1 CLLGVAGAAADDALA
16 AERRDPGFCGDTR
29 ATVERRLDR
38 LLARMTLAEKL
49 DQMHG
54 VGAFPTGLAG
64 RIAGVPR
71 LHIPGIGM
79 LDGARGVSAVSGT
92 ATCFPVGMA
101 RGATW
106 DEALE
111 ERVGEA
117 IGVETRARGGSMI
130 LAPVVNI
137 LRHPRWGRAQ
147 ETYGEDTLHLGR
159 MGVAFVRGAQRH
171 VIANPKHYA
180 LNSIED
186 TRFTVDVAVDERSL
200 REIFLPHF
208 RRAVQQGHAGS
219 VMAAYNQVN
228 GEHCSENTHLLR
240 DVLDGDWGFQGFVES
255 DWILG
260 TRSTVPAVEAG
271 LDVEMPSPGYFGK
284 PLTDAVRAGQVRLRT
299 IDAAV
304 RRTLRAQLCFRLD
317 TDPPKVDPAQ
327 VESPAHVALAL
338 QAARESIVLL
348 RNEAGA
354 LPLDPA
360 RVRSLVVVGPLAAMA
375 DLGDHGSSL
384 VVPASAVSPLDGI
397 RARAGGVTVTYV
409 GASSPSP
416 TDLSLIAAADA
427 AVVVVGLTFEDEGEG
442 QITIGDRSSLALP
455 RDQDAL
461 VGAVAAANPRTLVV
475 LEGSG
480 ALLMPWLGQVSAVLM
495 AWYPG
500 EAGGT
505 AIAEVLFGD
514 VNPSGKLPV
523 TFPRAESDL
532 PPFDNASPAVQ
543 YGYFHGYRYLDRN
556 DTAPLFPFGFGL
568 AYTTF
573 RYSNLGI
580 TPATVSPWG
589 RVQVTADVTNTGPVA
604 GDEVAQLY
612 VGYAGSRVARAVR
625 DLKAFA
631 RVHLEPGETRT
642 VPFEVRARDLA
653 YWDAGAGAFVVEP
666 IAYTVEVGPSSRD
679 LPLAGAFAVSP

>member
-1 CLLGVAGAAADDALA
+1 
-16 AERRDPGFCGDTR
+16 
-29 ATVERRLDR
+29 
-38 LLARMTLAEKL
+38 MTLAEKL

-54 VGAFPTGLAG
+54 VSVFTPGLAG
-64 RIAGVPR
+64 RITGVAR
-71 LHIPGIGM
+71 LRIPGIGM

-117 IGVETRARGGSMI
+117 IGAETRAKGGSMI

-147 ETYGEDTLHLGR
+147 ETYGEDTVHLGR

-180 LNSIED
+180 LNSIEN
-186 TRFTVDVAVDERSL
+186 TRFAVDVAVDERSL
-200 REIFLPHF
+200 REVFLPHF
-208 RRAVQQGHAGS
+208 RRTVQEGHAGA

-228 GEHCSENTHLLR
+228 GAHCSENTHLLR

-271 LDVEMPSPGYFGK
+271 LDVEMPAPSYFGK
-284 PLTDAVRAGQVRLRT
+284 PLADAVTAGQVRLTT

-317 TDPPKVDPAQ
+317 TDPPKVDPTQ
-327 VESPAHVALAL
+327 VETPAHVALAL

-354 LPLDPA
+354 LPLDRA
-360 RVRSLVVVGPLAAMA
+360 QVRSLVVVGPLAAMA
-375 DLGDHGSSL
+375 DLGSSL
-384 VVPASAVSPLDGI
+384 VVPAAAVSPLDGI
-397 RARAGGVTVTYV
+397 RAHAGGVTVTYV
-409 GASSPSP
+409 EASSPSP
-416 TDLSLIAAADA
+416 ADLALIAPADA
-427 AVVVVGLTFEDEGEG
+427 AVVVVGLTSQDEGEG
-442 QITIGDRSSLALP
+442 LITIGDRTSLALP
-455 RDQDAL
+455 RDQDGLAA
-461 VGAVAAANPRTLVV
+461 AVAAANPRTIVV

-514 VNPSGKLPV
+514 VNPSGRLPV

-532 PPFDNASPAVQ
+532 PPFDDTSPAVQ

-573 RYSNLGI
+573 RYSNLAI

-589 RVQVTADVTNTGPVA
+589 RVRVTAEVTNTGPVA

-612 VGYAGSRVARAVR
+612 VGYTGSRVARAVR

-642 VPFEVRARDLA
+642 VPFEVRAPDLA
-653 YWDAGAGAFVVEP
+653 YWDAGAAAFVVEP

>member
-1 CLLGVAGAAADDALA
+1 
-16 AERRDPGFCGDTR
+16 
-29 ATVERRLDR
+29 
-38 LLARMTLAEKL
+38 
-49 DQMHG
+49 
-54 VGAFPTGLAG
+54 
-64 RIAGVPR
+64 
-71 LHIPGIGM
+71 
-79 LDGARGVSAVSGT
+79 
-92 ATCFPVGMA
+92 
-101 RGATW
+101 
-106 DEALE
+106 
-111 ERVGEA
+111 
-117 IGVETRARGGSMI
+117 
-130 LAPVVNI
+130 VNI

-147 ETYGEDTLHLGR
+147 ETYGEDTVHLGR

-186 TRFTVDVAVDERSL
+186 TRFAVDVAVDERSL
-200 REIFLPHF
+200 REVFLPHF
-208 RRAVQQGHAGS
+208 RRAVQEGHAGA

-228 GEHCSENTHLLR
+228 GAHCSENTHLLR
-240 DVLDGDWGFQGFVES
+240 EVLDGDWGFQGFVES

-271 LDVEMPSPGYFGK
+271 LDVEMPAPSYFGK
-284 PLTDAVRAGQVRLRT
+284 PLADAVAAGQVRRKT

-317 TDPPKVDPAQ
+317 ADPPKVDPTQ
-327 VESPAHVALAL
+327 VETPAHVALAL

-348 RNEAGA
+348 RNEARA

-360 RVRSLVVVGPLAAMA
+360 RVHSLVVVGPLAAMA

-384 VVPASAVSPLDGI
+384 VVPATAVSPLDGI
-397 RARAGGVTVTYV
+397 RARAGGVTVAYV
-409 GASSPSP
+409 DTSPPSP
-416 TDLSLIAAADA
+416 ADLALIAAADA
-427 AVVVVGLTFEDEGEG
+427 AVVVVGLTFQDEGEG
-442 QITIGDRSSLALP
+442 LITIGDRSSLALP
-455 RDQDAL
+455 REQDGL
-461 VGAVAAANPRTLVV
+461 VAAVAAANPRTIVV

-505 AIAEVLFGD
+505 AIAEVLFGE

-532 PPFDNASPAVQ
+532 PPFDNTSPAVQ

-573 RYSNLGI
+573 RYSNLAI

-589 RVQVTADVTNTGPVA
+589 RVRVTADVTNTGPVA

-612 VGYAGSRVARAVR
+612 VGYGGSRVERAAR

-642 VPFEVRARDLA
+642 VPFEVRAPELA
-653 YWDAGAGAFVVEP
+653 YWDTGAGAFVVEP

-679 LPLAGAFAVSP
+679 LPLAGAFAVSPRR